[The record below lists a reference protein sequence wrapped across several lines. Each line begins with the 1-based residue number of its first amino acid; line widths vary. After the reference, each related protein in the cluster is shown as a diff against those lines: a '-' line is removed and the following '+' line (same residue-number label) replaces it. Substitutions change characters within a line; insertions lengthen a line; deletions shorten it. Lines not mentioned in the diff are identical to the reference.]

1 MNVLKYSKNGSIL
14 LNHFVEHKPLI
25 SEEWKN
31 GTFEILCQLTI
42 YLYILER
49 KGYLIWNMPE
59 IFSWTKRA
67 LEVLCCKLLVLCL
80 HTYLFL
86 WRRIKQR
93 CEPTYF
99 AKYMLILWYRYAYN
113 ISEYY
118 AFIKFENHCRICVIC
133 MKWIYMN
140 ITWWCIF
147 LKNDSITH
155 FFFCI
160 FYARLHSM

>member
-1 MNVLKYSKNGSIL
+1 MNVLKCSKNGNISL
-14 LNHFVEHKPLI
+14 KHFVEHKPLI
-25 SEEWKN
+25 SEEWKS

-42 YLYILER
+42 YLYILDRYE
-49 KGYLIWNMPE
+49 IWNMPE

-99 AKYMLILWYRYAYN
+99 AKNMLILWYRYTYN
-113 ISEYY
+113 ISENY
-118 AFIKFENHCRICVIC
+118 AFKRFENYCCICVIC
-133 MKWIYMN
+133 MKWMN
-140 ITWWCIF
+140 IHEYYMMMYF
-147 LKNDSITH
+147 LEKRFDYA